1 MTKKISNKEKQK
13 KQLIEI
19 VQNLDIKLNTYYVFC
34 SNKIKIKE
42 FHWGKI
48 FYQPNNGNWII
59 ETNNNKYL
67 NFSIKPLFNVFYG
80 NSKHYLSIEG
90 TDNSPHQLVPRYIM
104 LDLIDFFSNVSS
116 EDIHREGLYS
126 ENVEELPFL
135 IIGINQDKFLNK
147 AKEIKDV
154 IWIDDYSYL
163 LKRNLNETD
172 FSLYF
177 KTDYLDIIINIT
189 GKNYNITLKKY
200 YISKDEDNIYSLV
213 SGYFKKIFSI
223 VEG

>member
-1 MTKKISNKEKQK
+1 
-13 KQLIEI
+13 
-19 VQNLDIKLNTYYVFC
+19 
-34 SNKIKIKE
+34 
-42 FHWGKI
+42 
-48 FYQPNNGNWII
+48 
-59 ETNNNKYL
+59 
-67 NFSIKPLFNVFYG
+67 
-80 NSKHYLSIEG
+80 
-90 TDNSPHQLVPRYIM
+90 M

-213 SGYFKKIFSI
+213 SEYFKKIFSI